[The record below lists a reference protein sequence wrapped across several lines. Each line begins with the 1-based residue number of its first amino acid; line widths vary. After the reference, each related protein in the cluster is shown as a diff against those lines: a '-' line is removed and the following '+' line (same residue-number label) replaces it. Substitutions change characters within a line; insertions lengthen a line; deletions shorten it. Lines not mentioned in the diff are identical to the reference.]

1 VKAPEGEK
9 KIGEREDASWFYL
22 RRLHTAMTAE
32 SFNFTQFFRRRSRR
46 RRDGYAQKPSRMSN
60 TG

>member
-9 KIGEREDASWFYL
+9 KMGERQDASKVL
-22 RRLHTAMTAE
+22 RRLHTAE
-32 SFNFTQFFRRRSRR
+32 SFNFTQFLRRRSRR

>member
-9 KIGEREDASWFYL
+9 KDGEREDASWFYL
-22 RRLHTAMTAE
+22 RRLHTAE
-32 SFNFTQFFRRRSRR
+32 SFNFTQFLRRRSRR